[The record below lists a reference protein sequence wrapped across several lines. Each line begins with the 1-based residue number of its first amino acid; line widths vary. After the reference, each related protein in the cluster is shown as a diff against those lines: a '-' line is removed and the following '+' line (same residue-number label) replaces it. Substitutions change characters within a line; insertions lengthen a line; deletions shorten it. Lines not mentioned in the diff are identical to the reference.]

1 MPRTKAH
8 MCEST
13 FGCFCLRCCFVL
25 RYVRHSESKFI
36 YCSHVGTQNFGSQ
49 HSLVL
54 TCPPGK
60 QTRSTT
66 EIGAGMVL
74 NTAVALGSTDTPRNY
89 FVQIWGGW
97 HGGRGTMHKAMPKS
111 RMLSNMPRF
120 RGKVSSRHSST
131 SCFWKR
137 CPSGSRTPKTSQVVA
152 SM

>member
-74 NTAVALGSTDTPRNY
+74 NTAVAFGSTDTPRNY

-97 HGGRGTMHKAMPKS
+97 HGGRSTMHKAMPKS

-120 RGKVSSRHSST
+120 RGKASSRHSSK
-131 SCFWKR
+131 SLFWTR